1 MVVYSPIL
9 KIGTHCAFFSGDPS
23 STWKTLQQLDIG
35 DIAKLPRGCCEP
47 AECAVS
53 RLLDVLTCH
62 KVHTFVSHLQQ
73 NRMFKTWIVVVVGRC
88 YETPASGSLGTARS

>member
-1 MVVYSPIL
+1 MR
-9 KIGTHCAFFSGDPS
+9 
-23 STWKTLQQLDIG
+23 
-35 DIAKLPRGCCEP
+35 LPGRRCGP
-47 AECAVS
+47 VECAVS
-53 RLLDVLTCH
+53 RRGGEQTCH